1 MKQLLLIC
9 HTPSANTQ
17 VMAAQLLA
25 GAQAEATENSQV
37 RMLTPTQCGAED
49 LLNADALVFLTTEN
63 LGYMAGTTKD
73 LFDRTFYDLEGPT
86 QGLSYALVV
95 RAGLDGTGATRAVE
109 SICGGLNWKP
119 IQARLL
125 CHGQWRDDFGQQCYE
140 LGQMMMAS
148 MDMGII

>member
-1 MKQLLLIC
+1 MKQLLLVC
-9 HTPSANTQ
+9 HAPSANTQ
-17 VMAAQLLA
+17 TMAEQLLA

-37 RMLTPTQCGAED
+37 RMLTPAECVAED
-49 LLNADALVFLTTEN
+49 LLKADAVVILTTEN

-73 LFDRTFYDLEGPT
+73 LFDRTFYDLEDPT
-86 QGLSYALVV
+86 QSLSYALVI

-119 IQARLL
+119 AQERLL
-125 CHGQWRDDFGQQCYE
+125 CHGAWKEEFGQQCYE